1 MLTCQHR
8 MRPEISVLMRHF
20 YNNQIRDHKSVE
32 SFPSIRGLNTNIFF
46 IDHKNIENKDPNS
59 DDTSKLNQFEAD
71 YLAAFCNYLIKQHYS
86 ESQITIL
93 SMYLG
98 QLAEIRSI
106 IKKKYKLNTV
116 KVSTVD
122 NYQGEENDIIL
133 LSLVRSNYEKRI
145 GFLSI
150 KNRVCV
156 ALSRAKHGLYVIGN
170 FSFLSEQNQTW
181 NEIYKAMKEFNTIGN
196 HLTLSCG
203 KHPQNDLKVTKALD
217 FEARPEGGCKLP
229 CDYRLI
235 CGHNCRLLCHTYN
248 HDKYVCKSICN
259 KVIYSCGHNCLK
271 ACGHDKKCDFECKK
285 LVEKLVPECGHKT
298 LIKCYLKPDR
308 KQCMQQCNKRLSC
321 GHSCEN
327 RCFEIPCKP
336 CTKMIE
342 IDSVCNHKGK
352 IMVKC
357 SDEIF
362 KQQLIC
368 NKKCTETLNCGHKC
382 KGICGK
388 DCHSGLLH
396 KRCQEC
402 CDKQLLCGHKCTEQ
416 CSEQCTP
423 CQKEC
428 KIRCVHSQCNKKCG
442 LLCIKCMEK
451 CPIKCQHKQCSRPC
465 NELCNIDPCDQPCLL
480 KLNCKHQCMG
490 LCGEKCPN
498 LCSACDKKI
507 PPDTIVITLVD
518 CGHSFEKNI
527 LDDWVQSSFE
537 KNNQQLPEC
546 PKCQTKIQLT
556 QRYIR
561 YTKTCLLNI
570 EDLKNKHIGN
580 QFQLRIDKQRTLILI
595 NQFEKY
601 NVSIIQLQ
609 TKIDSTELTINDYQ
623 MINKKLDL
631 YNNLTNLLKMASSEF
646 KSDNWYF
653 KLIEFEFNKLKSFL
667 FSNIEIKNTSQQFS
681 DASNEYKRLEK
692 VIECAKLQSFI
703 QNKLISTNMAP
714 IKSIQIARQFA
725 KLEELL
731 IHKVNPYYK
740 VEDLVIKSFE
750 EIRSLTNGF

>member
-1 MLTCQHR
+1 
-8 MRPEISVLMRHF
+8 
-20 YNNQIRDHKSVE
+20 
-32 SFPSIRGLNTNIFF
+32 
-46 IDHKNIENKDPNS
+46 
-59 DDTSKLNQFEAD
+59 
-71 YLAAFCNYLIKQHYS
+71 
-86 ESQITIL
+86 
-93 SMYLG
+93 
-98 QLAEIRSI
+98 
-106 IKKKYKLNTV
+106 
-116 KVSTVD
+116 
-122 NYQGEENDIIL
+122 
-133 LSLVRSNYEKRI
+133 
-145 GFLSI
+145 
-150 KNRVCV
+150 
-156 ALSRAKHGLYVIGN
+156 
-170 FSFLSEQNQTW
+170 
-181 NEIYKAMKEFNTIGN
+181 
-196 HLTLSCG
+196 
-203 KHPQNDLKVTKALD
+203 
-217 FEARPEGGCKLP
+217 
-229 CDYRLI
+229 
-235 CGHNCRLLCHTYN
+235 
-248 HDKYVCKSICN
+248 
-259 KVIYSCGHNCLK
+259 
-271 ACGHDKKCDFECKK
+271 
-285 LVEKLVPECGHKT
+285 
-298 LIKCYLKPDR
+298 
-308 KQCMQQCNKRLSC
+308 
-321 GHSCEN
+321 
-327 RCFEIPCKP
+327 
-336 CTKMIE
+336 
-342 IDSVCNHKGK
+342 
-352 IMVKC
+352 MVKC

-362 KQQLIC
+362 KHQLIC

-580 QFQLRIDKQRTLILI
+580 QFQLRIDKQRTLSLI

-609 TKIDSTELTINDYQ
+609 TKIDSTELTINDYL
-623 MINKKLDL
+623 N
-631 YNNLTNLLKMASSEF
+631 
-646 KSDNWYF
+646 
-653 KLIEFEFNKLKSFL
+653 
-667 FSNIEIKNTSQQFS
+667 
-681 DASNEYKRLEK
+681 
-692 VIECAKLQSFI
+692 
-703 QNKLISTNMAP
+703 
-714 IKSIQIARQFA
+714 
-725 KLEELL
+725 
-731 IHKVNPYYK
+731 
-740 VEDLVIKSFE
+740 
-750 EIRSLTNGF
+750 